1 MVVRITERRGVGD
14 HDARITAPPE
24 RPLVRPTD
32 ARNECWKR
40 SAFGRNLRMF
50 AKERDDATEQRPRL
64 NIADEPDEVAN
75 FRIKDAQSR
84 RWIALRMRCI
94 GKIAN
99 RFEANHRGNFVAT
112 RFAAT
117 RIDETTHVSAE
128 EIRWL
133 LVHKRDEAQGMLCS
147 FCCKPT

>member
-1 MVVRITERRGVGD
+1 M
-14 HDARITAPPE
+14 
-24 RPLVRPTD
+24 
-32 ARNECWKR
+32 
-40 SAFGRNLRMF
+40 
-50 AKERDDATEQRPRL
+50 
-64 NIADEPDEVAN
+64 NIADESDKVAN

-94 GKIAN
+94 RKIAN

-128 EIRWL
+128 KIRRL
-133 LVHKRDEAQGMLCS
+133 FVHERGETHRVLCGFS
-147 FCCKPT
+147 CKAPCQREHCSDTAAVIISARRAKH